1 MSLIQLV
8 TLYNK
13 DITTG
18 IQMLVIGFLVSPHGL
33 PIVVIV
39 AVEFIEGIND
49 KIKQN

>member
-1 MSLIQLV
+1 LLA
-8 TLYNK
+8 LCNK

-18 IQMLVIGFLVSPHGL
+18 IQALVIGFLVSPHGL